1 MKGFFGGFLGEEG
14 WGGREREGEDSLGAL
29 DRCGGGRLSIV
40 LMAVLLVTSSASFT
54 PWIIDTNA
62 PLPPRLAVVVYRFNG
77 VNYRLFNRN
86 DWIRQPSGRRR
97 GCGTRSLRPEGALGF
112 RNPETED
119 NGRRMTAGVG
129 TRVGVALGGGTIAGG
144 VVRAALSSL
153 NVGAWREIGPATR
166 KSSSASEIVS
176 ASPAPIF
183 V

>member
-40 LMAVLLVTSSASFT
+40 LMAVLSVTSSASFT

-62 PLPPRLAVVVYRFNG
+62 PLPPRLVVVVYRFNG

-129 TRVGVALGGGTIAGG
+129 ARVGVALGVAGG